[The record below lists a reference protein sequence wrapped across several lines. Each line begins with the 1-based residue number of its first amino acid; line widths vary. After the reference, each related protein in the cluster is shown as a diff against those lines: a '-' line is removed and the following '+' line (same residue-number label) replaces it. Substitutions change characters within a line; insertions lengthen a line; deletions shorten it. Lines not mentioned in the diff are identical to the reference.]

1 MTPTS
6 TIRKWAVGLAL
17 AGLVLAGC
25 SRRDSAP
32 AARVGSESI
41 TDRDV
46 QTLTDQWQASEGQ
59 GEVQGNPQRLSD
71 KRLRQVALL
80 QMIKTKLVAQLAAD
94 EHVGLNADELA
105 SALAAETA
113 PADLGS
119 AGWGK
124 ASFESAMRS
133 ALLSKALAG
142 KLFPSIP
149 VPEDRLRAYF
159 DARPEQF
166 HNQWKATV
174 DLAFFRDEK
183 LASEFSTR
191 PEAPG
196 RFSDTA
202 RAVGADDV
210 LTGQAVSTGSPL
222 PAELLSAIPAMKTG
236 TMSKP
241 VVAGSGFW
249 VIRAADVQREG
260 PQSFE
265 AARSAIEAHLADQ
278 QRQAKFNDWLTERL
292 HSATIKV
299 KSKYGQWPAD
309 FL

>member
-1 MTPTS
+1 MPPTP
-6 TIRKWAVGLAL
+6 TIRKWAAGLVL

-25 SRRDSAP
+25 AHGESGP

-41 TDRDV
+41 SDRDV
-46 QTLTDQWQASEGQ
+46 QTLTEQWEASKGLGEGQ
-59 GEVQGNPQRLSD
+59 GNTQQLSG

-113 PADLGS
+113 PADLDS

-142 KLFPSIP
+142 KLFPSVD
-149 VPEDRLRAYF
+149 VPEDRSRAYF
-159 DARPEQF
+159 DAHPEQF
-166 HNQWKATV
+166 RDQWKGTV
-174 DLAFFRDEK
+174 DLAFFHDEK
-183 LASEFSTR
+183 PASEFSTR
-191 PEAPG
+191 PEATG
-196 RFSDTA
+196 SFSDTA

-210 LTGQAVSTGSPL
+210 LTGQAVNTGSPL
-222 PAELLSAIPAMKTG
+222 PTELLSAIPAMKPG
-236 TMSKP
+236 TVSKP
-241 VVAGSGFW
+241 VAAGSGFW

-260 PQSFE
+260 PQSFS
-265 AARSAIEAHLADQ
+265 AARAAIEAHLADQ

-292 HSATIKV
+292 HSAKIKV